1 MVILILATKDLR
13 LLLRDPRSALV
24 LFAMPLAMILVLSLS
39 IGGSFGRKPDDRIRL
54 SVVIEDAGLSED
66 LDELPPPNLV
76 SAVTGSTAFV
86 TMPTS
91 NTDIPQSRLLGAIA
105 GSAIAATHK
114 KNTAFPPTNWSDVLL
129 GDLSDT
135 ADIRVE
141 RIATRA
147 EAERLVKRGERAAV
161 VIFHPEFSERVHRC
175 SFVGPEFKKKPINP
189 LYRDGVQAELLGVEV
204 IENKTQP
211 VGSSVIKQVIQV
223 SLLRVIIPWMIGQAF
238 DNIGSEKFM
247 DKMEASLPKALK
259 SFFQFVS
266 KTDLGRAIKEGIKN
280 FFIKYDFNAKTW
292 AGLTKS
298 KDPAVKDE
306 NRVEYKDQGGFGLK
320 RGTVRY
326 QTLVPSYTVTFAF
339 FLTLVVGW
347 LFVAERRHNT
357 LVRLQA
363 APISRTQLL
372 FGKFLPC
379 YAVSLFQGFFLL
391 LCGKLIFGMSWGPEP
406 WLLIPV
412 VASTSFAA
420 VGMAMIVAV
429 LSKTETQV
437 SVFGTLVVLLLAGIS
452 GSMMPREMMPEEMR
466 LISQFTPHT
475 WALDA
480 YSALLHPDHIAV
492 DVGEVLWASAA
503 LAGFGCLFTF
513 VAWVAIQIQD

>member
-1 MVILILATKDLR
+1 MVILILAAKDLR
-13 LLLRDPRSALV
+13 LLLRDPRSAVV

-54 SVVIEDAGLSED
+54 SVVIEDEGLPKD
-66 LDELPPPNLV
+66 HGD
-76 SAVTGSTAFV
+76 
-86 TMPTS
+86 
-91 NTDIPQSRLLGAIA
+91 
-105 GSAIAATHK
+105 
-114 KNTAFPPTNWSDVLL
+114 FPPTNWSDVVLN
-129 GDLSDT
+129 DLSDT

-147 EAERLVKRGERAAV
+147 EAKRLVDRGDRAAV
-161 VIFHPEFSERVHRC
+161 VIFRPEFSDRAHRC
-175 SFVGPEFKKKPINP
+175 SFVGPEFKKEPINP
-189 LYRDGVQAELLGVEV
+189 LYRDGVRAEALGVDV
-204 IENKTQP
+204 ISNPNQP
-211 VGSSVIKQVIQV
+211 VGSSVIQQVVQV

-247 DKMEASLPKALK
+247 DKMEQRIPVLK
-259 SFFQFVS
+259 SAYIFIS
-266 KTDLGRAIKEGIKN
+266 KKELGKAIKDGIEN
-280 FFIKYDFNAKTW
+280 FFANYKFTAKTW

-298 KDPAVKDE
+298 QNPAVKDE
-306 NRVEYKDQGGFGLK
+306 NRTEYKDQGGFGLK
-320 RGTVRY
+320 RGTIRY
-326 QTLVPSYTVTFAF
+326 QTLVPTYTVTFAF

-372 FGKFLPC
+372 LGKFLPC
-379 YAVSLFQGFFLL
+379 FAVSLFQGFFLL
-391 LCGKLIFGMSWGPEP
+391 LCGKLVFGMSWGSEP

-412 VASTSFAA
+412 VAATSFAA
-420 VGMAMIVAV
+420 VGLAMIVAV
-429 LSKTETQV
+429 LAKTETQV

-480 YSALLHPDHIAV
+480 YSALLHPDNIAV
-492 DVGEVLWASAA
+492 NAGEVLGASAV
-503 LAGFGCLFTF
+503 LAGFGLVFMLI
-513 VAWVAIQIQD
+513 AWGVLQIQE